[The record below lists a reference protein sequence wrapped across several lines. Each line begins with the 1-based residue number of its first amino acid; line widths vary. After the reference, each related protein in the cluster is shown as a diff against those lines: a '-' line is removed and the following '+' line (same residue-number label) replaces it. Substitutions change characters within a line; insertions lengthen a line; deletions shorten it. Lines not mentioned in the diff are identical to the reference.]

1 MECSGKQVVI
11 FGGGEVAA
19 RKAGH
24 FAQEADVFMISR
36 TFSPSCRALPIE
48 LRTLDT
54 RSATDDEIRT
64 LIQPAFLVIGALSDR
79 QENDRIGALCRDE
92 RVLFNNADGKP
103 GDVVIPAI
111 TAGEHYTI
119 AVSTG
124 SESPAVSRFIR
135 EEIEKN
141 YPSLDAMVVLQHQI
155 RDTLRE
161 RRITPEIRRQ
171 ILWNVLRDKA
181 IWALLPESPG
191 QAWDR
196 VCERYLHE

>member
-1 MECSGKQVVI
+1 VECSGKQVVI

-79 QENDRIGALCRDE
+79 HENDRIGALCRDE